1 MPKSRL
7 LRLLNAPNTMMAL
20 LLLAGGVLVS
30 NNLSAEEIEF
40 RTKDGKHQTRGTIDS
55 FVNANGETTK
65 LPRSI
70 TPDTQVVIRQPD
82 GTKTPP
88 IKLANLSNK
97 TRTAIT
103 KFVAQSRKEDKPEVD
118 QVTAFFLKNRP
129 QLMDLASQY
138 KDLGPINQV
147 DPATKEQY
155 LTELR
160 DFKKDLGP
168 DLKSDWATRFM
179 LAYLEGEYGA
189 NKYGEVFLIA
199 KDTQNFWT
207 AWQAAVVFSLR
218 YRDNLDDCMK
228 LMDQYLVALS
238 DFRKQHAKSPDKA
251 RLQKAGHAA
260 LWLREAA
267 SFVENSSVAN
277 DAELKRLKQIQTSST
292 VTTLIKTSEIPDA
305 VLDQAEERRLI
316 MEKERREAEAEAHRI
331 KQLALDKRIRE
342 CRNLL
347 ERFIESYER
356 QWDYGM
362 EAFERQE
369 LITDDAAR
377 NFDEIDL
384 RWRTSSRNHTEW
396 SIIAN
401 RNLGDDP
408 TDAEIRYQQHAQ
420 DRASFYLRERNRA
433 SYERNVRWRVLNTER
448 QRLAN
453 AHATLADFVNRGK
466 NQLILFENNYV
477 DTIKADPTLKQDY
490 LKFTDKVKAVIA
502 RLPPMPTVRVTPQN
516 KAKVEAQALAQEL
529 QAKLNELSFSLQVD
543 LQGFLEQL
551 SPP

>member
-7 LRLLNAPNTMMAL
+7 LRLLKAPNAMMAL

-40 RTKDGKHQTRGTIDS
+40 RTKDGKHQTRGTVDS

-70 TPDTQVVIRQPD
+70 TPDTQVVIRQAD

-103 KFVAQSRKEDKPEVD
+103 KFVTQSRKADKPEVD
-118 QVTAFFLKNRP
+118 QATAFFLKNRP
-129 QLMDLASQY
+129 QLMELASQY

-147 DPATKEQY
+147 DPATNEQY

-267 SFVENSSVAN
+267 SFVENSSVAD

-316 MEKERREAEAEAHRI
+316 MEKERREAEAETHRI

-347 ERFIESYER
+347 KQFIESYER

-377 NFDEIDL
+377 NFDEIDM

-401 RNLGDDP
+401 RSLGDDP
-408 TDAEIRYQQHAQ
+408 TDGEIRYQQHAQ

-433 SYERNVRWRVLNTER
+433 SYERNVRWRVLTTER

-490 LKFTDKVKAVIA
+490 LKFTDKIKAVIA
-502 RLPPMPTVRVTPQN
+502 RLPPMPTVRVTPKN
-516 KAKVEAQALAQEL
+516 KAKVEAQTLAQER

-543 LQGFLEQL
+543 LQRFLEQL